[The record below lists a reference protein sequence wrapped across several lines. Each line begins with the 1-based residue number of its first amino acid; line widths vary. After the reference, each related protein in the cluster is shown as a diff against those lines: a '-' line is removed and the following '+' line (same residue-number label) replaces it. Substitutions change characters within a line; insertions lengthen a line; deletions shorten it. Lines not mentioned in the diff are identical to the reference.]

1 MEKISQTLLLHLIH
15 YLDRHPPT
23 KDEQKYREQQLII
36 MERQSFLTASGLIPP
51 FPVVD
56 SGKSNHTEK
65 NTDGLIEPATSDT
78 GDKKNHP
85 SRLLS
90 LIRLL
95 EKKERDD
102 DDYEVTIEETVD
114 LFNHLIAVYSRHGL
128 LRGDSEKAERI
139 LSMVNS
145 NTSRGGVGGG
155 GAEGGRKRN
164 GKKRGNKK
172 NNSNNNKNNSDDLR
186 VQQHQHGVTM
196 CESSASQQQEDEVLI
211 FTAILRILPLTN
223 DMSKVNTIDDDKA
236 LLIRLATE
244 LCLSISQH
252 IKVDKESGTCNLA
265 EYELLAQSG
274 KPILTG
280 LINTIQWVEYDM
292 KLLSSSSS
300 SSEKRQHSEKCL
312 TLVEWDEQTHVS
324 TLTSS
329 MKLACSL
336 VSLFGT
342 KLSRSTSLLLELNKI
357 SWKLL
362 IMDNDSVQE
371 SAARLISC
379 LPLAG
384 GTDRKTPSDIWNA
397 QLLDTLTA
405 LSTVLE
411 TMAPLTKLQNRNT
424 TQTDS
429 SHSSNGT
436 MDKFLEDWI
445 NFVRRDISNES
456 YRLRCFYRLSR
467 GLTKVF
473 HFLLF
478 QDGLDRYHCSSTLV
492 DAQVEI
498 TKILAVVESF
508 VSFPLSSETVYYRTK
523 RRLRDENVDNGLLSP
538 RIIVTEV
545 ANHIKLMGHEILDCT
560 LAAVGGPVLLP
571 YARRILRISYASI
584 LTSSSGPVR
593 KVIEPTSAAQLE
605 GKKRRWLHLSIVSR
619 ALAIRTFGKAIMVF
633 GCDSSASS
641 LNQSQSSSST
651 SQSLTAAST
660 DGEKTIN
667 LIVGCLVEQIS
678 NNKIQTDDF
687 DNDWGT
693 SAERIELI
701 KTSAACLEMA
711 LSSCGGFL
719 LTSIRSLIESVVVT
733 ALSKLSGTGL
743 SAIQI
748 LTWAPVKVSILRLA
762 CSCVT
767 TPWQDGAS
775 SSLVD
780 LLAVTARKLTDD
792 MDTEVSINARASLGI
807 CDTIAVPRA
816 PALTYVARAVL
827 ANTNAATTEAI
838 SLAAN
843 IQTARN
849 EAIEIRKKTEEI
861 ELAKKRKVEERRQQ
875 EQQEKA
881 AKRQKALSE
890 KKIEKRVEGVSDA
903 KATNKGSLDATV
915 VDQEMTIQPE
925 SSKEKD
931 DEGKLAA
938 KDSTGIQIQEEA
950 TIQHTNEN
958 DDGENMEEQI
968 TKSKMTLE
976 EDENENDGENDGIN
990 NSDDEALPE
999 IFDGGP
1005 DSDDDDDE

>member
-1 MEKISQTLLLHLIH
+1 MTLIILTDIH
-15 YLDRHPPT
+15 Q
-23 KDEQKYREQQLII
+23 DEQKYRGQQLII
-36 MERQSFLTASGLIPP
+36 MERQLFLTASGLIPP

-78 GDKKNHP
+78 ADKKNYP

-102 DDYEVTIEETVD
+102 EDYEVTIQETVD

-145 NTSRGGVGGG
+145 STSRGGVGGG

-172 NNSNNNKNNSDDLR
+172 NNSKNNSNNSDDLR

-223 DMSKVNTIDDDKA
+223 DMSKANSIDDDKA

-252 IKVDKESGTCNLA
+252 IKVDKESDTCNLA

-280 LINTIQWVEYDM
+280 LINTMQWVEYDM
-292 KLLSSSSS
+292 KLQSSL
-300 SSEKRQHSEKCL
+300 EKRKYSEKCL

-329 MKLACSL
+329 IKLACSL

-362 IMDNDSVQE
+362 VMDNDSVQE

-405 LSTVLE
+405 LSTVLG
-411 TMAPLTKLQNRNT
+411 TMAPLTKSQSQSRST
-424 TQTDS
+424 TQTDN
-429 SHSSNGT
+429 SHSSNGA
-436 MDKFLEDWI
+436 MDTFLEDWI

-633 GCDSSASS
+633 GCDNGASS
-641 LNQSQSSSST
+641 LNHSQSSSST

-701 KTSAACLEMA
+701 KTSAACLEMS

-733 ALSKLSGTGL
+733 ALSKLGGTGL

-780 LLAVTARKLTDD
+780 LLAVTAKKLTDD
-792 MDTEVSINARASLGI
+792 IDTDVSLNARAALGI

-849 EAIEIRKKTEEI
+849 EAIEKRKKTEEL

-890 KKIEKRVEGVSDA
+890 KKIEKRVEEVSDA
-903 KATNKGSLDATV
+903 KATNKGSLDTTG

-925 SSKEKD
+925 SSKEKNN
-931 DEGKLAA
+931 EPKLAA
-938 KDSTGIQIQEEA
+938 KDSTGVQIQEEA

-968 TKSKMTLE
+968 TKSKVTLE
-976 EDENENDGENDGIN
+976 EHENENDEGKDGLND
-990 NSDDEALPE
+990 SDDDALPE